1 MLSNVLVHSLVV
13 HVKEDVNQ
21 RLFLTLVHNL
31 VHILVYMLNHTLNHT
46 LDEASSEHSIALVLD
61 ISFLT
66 CNGPL
71 IEIIASHFGKAVT
84 SAAWTHF
91 EGRIQLPESSG
102 RIQVAEPSRRI
113 QVPESVGRIQVPE
126 FAGRIRWSI

>member
-1 MLSNVLVHSLVV
+1 MLSNVLVHSLVI

-46 LDEASSEHSIALVLD
+46 LDEASSEHSIELVLD

-66 CNGPL
+66 FNGPL
-71 IEIIASHFGKAVT
+71 IEIIASHSWKAVT
-84 SAAWTHF
+84 SAARTHF
-91 EGRIQLPESSG
+91 DGRILVAESGG
-102 RIQVAEPSRRI
+102 RIQVPGSGGRIQVPESGRRI
-113 QVPESVGRIQVPE
+113 QVPESG
-126 FAGRIRWSI
+126 G